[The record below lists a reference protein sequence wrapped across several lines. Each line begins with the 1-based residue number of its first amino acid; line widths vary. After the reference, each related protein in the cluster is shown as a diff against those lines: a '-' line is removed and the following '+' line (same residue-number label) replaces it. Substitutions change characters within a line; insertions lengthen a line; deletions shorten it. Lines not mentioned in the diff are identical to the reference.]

1 MIGEGGYSEAV
12 VPLPDNRSIPVT
24 MTGNSLDTKEITSAI
39 RQQSGVLNQILV
51 AMKEN
56 NQLTSGIL
64 QTSY

>member
-1 MIGEGGYSEAV
+1 

-24 MTGNSLDTKEITSAI
+24 LTNSQSNSGTMDTKEMVSAI
-39 RQQSGVLNQILV
+39 SQQSGILNQILIT
-51 AMKEN
+51 MEKN